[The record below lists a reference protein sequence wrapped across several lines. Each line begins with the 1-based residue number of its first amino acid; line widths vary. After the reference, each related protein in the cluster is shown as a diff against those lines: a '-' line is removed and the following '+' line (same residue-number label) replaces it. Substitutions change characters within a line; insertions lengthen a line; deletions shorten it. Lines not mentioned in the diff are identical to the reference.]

1 MPKVTETANVK
12 VESLRTVSSESGFSL
27 PSVNNASQN
36 STPTIDQQAPHQK
49 QPEETIESDKQ
60 IEANLPD
67 FPASAVNIARLNDSN
82 AELVV
87 PPMSGSKFTNDSFGQ
102 GSPALMSAGKPRVH
116 ILPPLE
122 LLQLKQEKGVPS
134 GIQIGALETDRS
146 HRNNSSMLKEVTESD
161 SQVELRQAAQVT
173 DFQAADDKDSEDYTE
188 DEDEEDQGSPE
199 GLKKAIMTDDTSLS
213 EIKKKP

>member
-1 MPKVTETANVK
+1 MVPKVTETANVK

-27 PSVNNASQN
+27 PSVTNVSQN
-36 STPTIDQQAPHQK
+36 STPTVDQQHQK

-102 GSPALMSAGKPRVH
+102 GS
-116 ILPPLE
+116 
-122 LLQLKQEKGVPS
+122 
-134 GIQIGALETDRS
+134 
-146 HRNNSSMLKEVTESD
+146 
-161 SQVELRQAAQVT
+161 
-173 DFQAADDKDSEDYTE
+173 
-188 DEDEEDQGSPE
+188 
-199 GLKKAIMTDDTSLS
+199 
-213 EIKKKP
+213 

>member
-1 MPKVTETANVK
+1 MVPKVTETANVK

-27 PSVNNASQN
+27 PSVTNVSQN
-36 STPTIDQQAPHQK
+36 STPTVDQQHQK

-102 GSPALMSAGKPRVH
+102 GSQALMSAGKPRVH

-122 LLQLKQEKGVPS
+122 LLQLKQEKGVPG

-146 HRNNSSMLKEVTESD
+146 HRDNSSSMLKEVTEND

-173 DFQAADDKDSEDYTE
+173 DFRAADGKDSEDYTE
-188 DEDEEDQGSPE
+188 DEDDEQDH
-199 GLKKAIMTDDTSLS
+199 
-213 EIKKKP
+213 